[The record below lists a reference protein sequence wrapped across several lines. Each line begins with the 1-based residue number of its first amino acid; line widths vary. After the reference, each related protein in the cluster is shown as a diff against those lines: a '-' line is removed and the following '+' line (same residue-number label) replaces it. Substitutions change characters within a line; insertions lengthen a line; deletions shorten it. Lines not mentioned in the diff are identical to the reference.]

1 MKEIEVKWSAR
12 MVGDIETTKLMWINQ
27 GYVVSRDGFE
37 VRIRSSITNGVA
49 TQYHLAATQYHLA
62 LKIGNG
68 FVRREYEFR
77 VPGWV
82 WDRLVRR
89 TTKWIIKERY
99 CTPNGWC
106 VDVFYGFLSGLILA
120 EVEVPTEDTPI
131 PEAPEGIKLVK
142 NLTGDK
148 RFANKRLALLVGTGY
163 EKLRIRQAYE

>member
-12 MVGDIETTKLMWINQ
+12 IVDAIKTTKTMWINQ
-27 GYVVSRDGFE
+27 GYVVSRDSFE
-37 VRIRSSITNGVA
+37 VRIRSSRTNGDA
-49 TQYHLAATQYHLA
+49 KQMQYHLA

-77 VPGWV
+77 VPEWV

-99 CTPNGWC
+99 CTQSGWC
-106 VDVFYGFLSGLILA
+106 VDVFYGFLSGLTLA

-131 PEAPEGIKLVK
+131 PEAPAGIQLVK
-142 NLTGDK
+142 ELTGDK
-148 RFANKRLALLVGTGY
+148 RFANKRLACLHEYAAV
-163 EKLRIRQAYE
+163 RIAEAYA